1 MQKQICYIIFKS
13 RTRIQRQ
20 GGFIVIYLKQIF
32 CVLQALL
39 CIVSSF
45 SVYDSNFKLS
55 VDRAA
60 MELTSVADFSFDS
73 ITAEELKIK
82 NSEKEKCRQWFNDN
96 ILCTDSAPAY
106 DFTVGSRKF
115 SRHRKDWN
123 ISVGE
128 ESAAGAVYRNG
139 KTTYITLEH
148 KKSDLTATV
157 EATIYEDN
165 ATCEWT
171 VFIKN
176 NGDEKSPVIKDFYAA
191 DCDIETG
198 RSEVYFS
205 NGANT
210 DADDFELHKSLVSL
224 TPMTF
229 NANGGRTMSFL
240 PYFNICGHRG
250 GVVAAVGWTGQWH
263 ATLSQK
269 ISAVHLTAKQEYFKA
284 YLNSGEEVRSPLVS
298 LTFYDSKNPV
308 KGFNSFRKWESDCVY
323 TESAFPV
330 TCTVIAGEFDTRN
343 ADQFVDFINS
353 MSEEA
358 CEASDF
364 LWMDAGWYKY
374 NEGWYDGVGNW
385 TPNEER
391 FPNGLLPVSQAAK
404 NRGMNF
410 LLWYE
415 PERCCEN
422 TTVYNEC
429 QKHEHWLIKESDS
442 TNMVNLAEDGACE
455 YLGNLVANS
464 IKDNGVGLY
473 RQDFNFTPLPMWRN
487 ADKEWYDNRTGITEN
502 HYVTNLYR
510 YLDRLIEVNPGLIID
525 NCASGG
531 RRLDIEMSRRSIPLW
546 RTDYNCCDSTGAVH
560 ADSLEATQCAT
571 YGISFWM
578 PLTGTGINLYSEYA
592 DRSLITAC
600 SQRPGYETI
609 RKYTDKNYFPVFYGG
624 LDTESF
630 HAVQFGDETEGAA
643 IIYRR
648 ENVKENSFRL
658 VFNGL
663 SPEKNYELRD
673 YDSQDIRTVYS
684 GAELMS
690 DGVTV
695 NINETPKAEIVLYIE
710 IK

>member
-1 MQKQICYIIFKS
+1 MLYF
-13 RTRIQRQ
+13 
-20 GGFIVIYLKQIF
+20 KQIF
-32 CVLQALL
+32 CFLQALL
-39 CIVSSF
+39 YIVSSF
-45 SVYDSNFKLS
+45 SVYDSKFKLS

-60 MELTSVADFSFDS
+60 MELTSVADFSFDA

-82 NSEKEKCRQWFNDN
+82 NSEKEKCRRWFNDN

-106 DFTVGSRKF
+106 DFTVGGKKF
-115 SRHRKDWN
+115 SRHLKDWD
-123 ISVGE
+123 ISVGD
-128 ESAAGAVYRNG
+128 ESAEGAVYRGG

-157 EATIYEDN
+157 EATIYEEN
-165 ATCEWT
+165 AACEWT

-176 NGDEKSPVIKDFYAA
+176 NGSEKSPVIKDFYAA
-191 DCDIETG
+191 DCDIEPG
-198 RSEVYFS
+198 RSEVYYS

-240 PYFNICGHRG
+240 PYFNICGKNG
-250 GVVAAVGWTGQWH
+250 GVVAAVSWTGQWH

-269 ISAVHLTAKQEYFKA
+269 LSAVHLKAKQEYFKA
-284 YLNSGEEVRSPLVS
+284 YLNGGEEVRSPLVS
-298 LTFYDSKNPV
+298 LTFYDSKNPL

-330 TCTVIAGEFDTRN
+330 TCTVIAGEFDTRT

-391 FPNGLLPVSQAAK
+391 FPNGLSPVSDAAK
-404 NRGMNF
+404 ARGMKF

-422 TTVYNEC
+422 TAVYNEC
-429 QKHEHWLIKESDS
+429 MKHEHWLIKESDS

-455 YLGNLVANS
+455 YLGNVVANS

-473 RQDFNFTPLPMWRN
+473 RQDFNFTPLPMWQN
-487 ADKEWYDNRTGITEN
+487 ADKEWYDGRTGITEN

-510 YLDRLIEVNPGLIID
+510 YLDKLLEVNPGLIID

-560 ADSLEATQCAT
+560 PDSLEATQCAT
-571 YGISFWM
+571 YGISFWL

-609 RKYTDKNYFPVFYGG
+609 RKFANQNYFPVYYGG
-624 LDTESF
+624 LDTEKF

-648 ENVKENSFRL
+648 ENVKENSFKL
-658 VFNGL
+658 VLNGL
-663 SPEKNYELRD
+663 SPDKNYELRD

-695 NINETPKAEIVLYIE
+695 NINEAPKAEIILYIE
-710 IK
+710 TK